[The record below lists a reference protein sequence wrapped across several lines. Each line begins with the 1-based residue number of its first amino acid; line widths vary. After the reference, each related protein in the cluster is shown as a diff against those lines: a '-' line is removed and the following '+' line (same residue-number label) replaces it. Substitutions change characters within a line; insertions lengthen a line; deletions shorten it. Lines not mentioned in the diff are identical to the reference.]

1 MSDQFNI
8 ADTALMAPQY
18 DGSAVRQFILALM
31 DETDGLNDAITQ
43 LAVAGR
49 AVERVLNDLRLE
61 QAMRMIELHPVSA
74 AVEWFLDN
82 VPLDAPYRTEVYFRL
97 KERLKEA

>member
-8 ADTALMAPQY
+8 ADTALMGQ
-18 DGSAVRQFILALM
+18 DCGVRHFILGLM
-31 DETDGLNDAITQ
+31 RETEGVNDAIAQ
-43 LAVAGR
+43 LTEAQRGLTK
-49 AVERVLNDLRLE
+49 VLNDLQLE

-82 VPLDAPYRTEVYFRL
+82 VPLDAAYRTEVYFRL
-97 KERLKEA
+97 KERLNE